1 MKKLIN
7 TYSLLLS
14 EDKIPYLHKDASY
27 EYKGDCKMQSPRII
41 SEMINDCF
49 NLKEQA
55 EEKVILLCLDAKKR
69 MIGLFENSHGS
80 ISATLCGPA
89 NVMKRALLCSAAS
102 IVLVH
107 NHPSHDCD
115 LSADDVKVAES
126 IESAGRLFGIKL
138 DDFIIVGG
146 DDYYSFY
153 DHKII

>member
-1 MKKLIN
+1 MIN

-14 EDKIPYLHKDASY
+14 EDKIPYLHKDAAY

-55 EEKVILLCLDAKKR
+55 EEKVILLCLDSKKR
-69 MIGLFENSHGS
+69 MIGLFEISHGS
-80 ISATLCGPA
+80 ISATLCGSA

-115 LSADDVKVAES
+115 PSDEDIKVAES
-126 IESAGRLFGIKL
+126 IESAGGLFGIKL